1 MEKITLRT
9 KPAFLETSVSRL
21 EEDAIHK
28 TPVSRLEAYAIYKT
42 SVSKLEED
50 AIRKTPVSK
59 LGEYAMHKTPVSRL
73 EEDAIP
79 KNSHRSRLVPRYL
92 RYRST
97 PLSRENVILK
107 SSVRRITNPVM

>member
-1 MEKITLRT
+1 MGKITLRT

-28 TPVSRLEAYAIYKT
+28 TPVSRLEAYAIYKI
-42 SVSKLEED
+42 S
-50 AIRKTPVSK
+50 VSK

-73 EEDAIP
+73 EKDAIP